1 MDHAKDLKDLKTG
14 RFNLRCVDPPS
25 LLWRLALIIDK
36 AYRLRLQWWCIVWN
50 GRHGVRGGR
59 AVAEFWNMV
68 GLFRERPWSNH
79 HDAKGLTEKTLKRK
93 AASELDAQ
101 KSSRVKAEAVVV
113 VSEVL
118 AI

>member
-1 MDHAKDLKDLKTG
+1 
-14 RFNLRCVDPPS
+14 
-25 LLWRLALIIDK
+25 
-36 AYRLRLQWWCIVWN
+36 
-50 GRHGVRGGR
+50 
-59 AVAEFWNMV
+59 MV

-101 KSSRVKAEAVVV
+101 KSSRAKAEAVVV

-118 AI
+118 AIW